1 MARIFHWFFMWK
13 WIPCQTVTSV
23 LCLLFRPKCK
33 NAYTSK
39 ITFLALVPCFQGT
52 PRLKSCMPDSQLYST
67 HLFLGNNEGINKSR
81 VIIICHFNSIR
92 IYKSASQFNVDTT
105 YENVCSNKCK
115 YLSTSNWITLIWLNH
130 FYFEISI
137 LEDIFV
143 YSSWAI

>member
-1 MARIFHWFFMWK
+1 MARIFHRLFLWK
-13 WIPCQTVTSV
+13 LITCQVWHLSCV
-23 LCLLFRPKCK
+23 YFSAQSAK

-39 ITFLALVPCFQGT
+39 IIFLALVPCFQGT

-81 VIIICHFNSIR
+81 VIIICHFNLIR

-105 YENVCSNKCK
+105 YENVCLYKCK

-137 LEDIFV
+137 LKMFL
-143 YSSWAI
+143 YSSWTI